1 MKHLLIL
8 FLALGSFLTA
18 AETTSPKNKPK
29 PSFWDSV
36 SSHFEADKIVLDTKL
51 ITADKKVSSLYTK
64 QEGVANRGEA
74 RSQPSRENSI
84 TFYVDVNKLLGGKKL
99 KKDTKYRLDS
109 ISWIC
114 HPDGYFS
121 GGSRHVTIS
130 NGTEA
135 FIRPL
140 PETKKGKLTI
150 HQMEEESNFTFER
163 GDILEVTITWRADTV
178 GQCSITYFDAPP
190 APAAISGTALNLNLE
205 GELPDGTA
213 SDNRFNRSWRFNCPA
228 VRIRATEVQAINYK
242 MAGIIALGILGLIL
256 IIKLMVGSQKD

>member
-18 AETTSPKNKPK
+18 AESSSPQKTPK
-29 PSFWDSV
+29 SSFWDSV
-36 SSHFEADKIVLDTKL
+36 SSYFEADKIVLDTKL
-51 ITADKKVSSLYTK
+51 VTADKKVSSLYTK
-64 QEGVANRGEA
+64 QERVANKGEA
-74 RSQPSRENSI
+74 RSLPSRENSI
-84 TFYVDVNKLLGGKKL
+84 TFYVDADKMLGGKKL
-99 KKDTKYRLDS
+99 KKGTKYRLNS
-109 ISWIC
+109 ISWVC
-114 HPDGYFS
+114 NTQGHFS
-121 GGSRHVTIS
+121 GGSRHVTIA

-163 GDILEVTITWRADTV
+163 DDILEVTITWRADTV

-190 APAAISGTALNLNLE
+190 APAVIRGTGLNLRPD
-205 GELPDGTA
+205 GTLPDGNGA
-213 SDNRFNRSWRFNCPA
+213 DNRYTKHWRFNCPA

-242 MAGIIALGILGLIL
+242 MAGIIALGALGLIL
-256 IIKLMVGSQKD
+256 IIKLMVGSKKD

>member
-8 FLALGSFLTA
+8 FLALGCFLTA
-18 AETTSPKNKPK
+18 AETPSPKNKAK

-36 SSHFEADKIVLDTKL
+36 SSYFEADKIVLDTKL

-64 QEGVANRGEA
+64 QEGVANKGEA
-74 RSQPSRENSI
+74 RSLPSRENSI
-84 TFYVDVNKLLGGKKL
+84 TFYVDADKMLGGKKL
-99 KKDTKYRLDS
+99 KKGTKYRLNS
-109 ISWIC
+109 ISWVC
-114 HPDGYFS
+114 NHQGHFS
-121 GGSRHVTIS
+121 GGSRHVTIA

-163 GDILEVTITWRADTV
+163 DDILEVTITWRADTV

-190 APAAISGTALNLNLE
+190 APAVISGTALNLNSE

-213 SDNRFNRSWRFNCPA
+213 SDNKFNKHWRFNCPA

-242 MAGIIALGILGLIL
+242 MAGIIILGVLGLIL
-256 IIKLMVGSQKD
+256 IIKLMVGSPKD